1 MAFLPSGV
9 IDHFATHHGV
19 ATHAR
24 LVELGLSRDRI
35 LGLRHAGSLVQV
47 LKGVYRMP
55 VVPFDEAARCVAV
68 CAAHDDAVVCGPTA
82 GRLWDLR
89 RLPPDR
95 RIHVIVQPRRQP
107 SIEQWISPYRTA
119 AIRDVDVIERDDGIR
134 ITSRARTA
142 LDLSRHV
149 GDVDLLSIV
158 EQAAKDG
165 KLTDGELRDVA
176 VDFISKRR
184 PWLRRYLL
192 QLDRR
197 LDGGAAE
204 SHQETVFGDA
214 LAAAGIGPLIRQ
226 FAIDLP
232 GYGPAR
238 FDIAVPTMQWAIEVD
253 VFPTHAETEGRR
265 RDLRRDAAAQAIG
278 WDTTRVVEA
287 DLETSMSATVAR
299 LRVDFHRRR
308 AAS

>member
-1 MAFLPSGV
+1 MAFLPIEV
-9 IDHFATHHGV
+9 IDHFAHHHGV

-24 LVELGLSRDRI
+24 LVELGLTRDRI
-35 LGLRHAGSLVQV
+35 LGLRRAGTLVQV
-47 LKGVYRMP
+47 LKGVYRIP
-55 VVPFDEAARCVAV
+55 VVPFGGEARCVAV
-68 CAAHDDAVVCGPTA
+68 CAAHADAVVCGPTA
-82 GRLWDLR
+82 GRLWRLR
-89 RLPPDR
+89 RLPRDQ

-107 SIEQWISPYRTA
+107 TIESWVRPYRTA

-134 ITSRARTA
+134 VTSRARTA
-142 LDLSRHV
+142 LDLARHV
-149 GDVDLLSIV
+149 GDVDLLSVI
-158 EQAAKDG
+158 EQVAKDG
-165 KLTDGELRDVA
+165 RLEDRDLRDVA

-204 SHQETVFGDA
+204 SHHEVRLGDA
-214 LAAAGIGPLIRQ
+214 LAAAGIGPLVRQ

-238 FDIAVPTMQWAIEVD
+238 FDLAVPRLQWAIEVD
-253 VFPTHAETEGRR
+253 VFPTHVETEGRR
-265 RDLRRDAAAQAIG
+265 RDRRRDEAARMIG

-287 DLETSMSATVAR
+287 DLGSSMSATVAR
-299 LRVDFHRRR
+299 LRVDFDRRR
-308 AAS
+308 LAS

>member
-1 MAFLPSGV
+1 MSFLPTEV
-9 IDHFATHHGV
+9 IDHLAAHHGV
-19 ATHAR
+19 ATHTQ
-24 LVELGLSRDRI
+24 LVELGLTRDRI
-35 LGLRHAGSLVQV
+35 LGLRHAGTLVQM
-47 LKGVYRMP
+47 LKGVYRIP
-55 VVPFDEAARCVAV
+55 VVPLDETARCVAV

-82 GRLWDLR
+82 ARLWGLR
-89 RLPPDR
+89 RTPQDR

-107 SIEQWISPYRTA
+107 SIEPWVVPYRTA
-119 AIRDVDVIERDDGIR
+119 AIRCIDVVEREDGIR

-149 GDVDLLSIV
+149 GDRDLLSII
-158 EQAAKDG
+158 EQVAKDG
-165 KLTDGELRDVA
+165 ELADADLRDVA

-204 SHQETVFGDA
+204 SHHETVFGDA
-214 LAAAGIGPLIRQ
+214 LAAAGIGPLVRQ
-226 FAIDLP
+226 FALDLP

-238 FDIAVPTMQWAIEVD
+238 FDLAVPSMQWAIEVD
-253 VFPTHAETEGRR
+253 IFPTHAETEGRR
-265 RDLRRDAAAQAIG
+265 RDQRRDEAARSIG
-278 WDTTRVVEA
+278 WDTTRIVHG
-287 DLETSMSATVAR
+287 DLGATMSATVAR
-299 LRVDFHRRR
+299 LRLDFNRRR